1 MSHQK
6 PSGDGTQNNGGAVFY
21 SSSVANSTATVNS
34 IFGAVDEKAEI
45 RENTLAALNNT
56 LALLKSNSKTAEELQ
71 RTLKQFTNLESQ
83 VYSSRQNV
91 LKLSNQTSALLEQEQ
106 HVYDSVKAISSSS
119 EQLRLTFMVKN
130 PPAPNSAGLY
140 TPE

>member
-1 MSHQK
+1 MTLNNQTLLYYHRPMSHQK

-56 LALLKSNSKTAEELQ
+56 LALLKVWILCII
-71 RTLKQFTNLESQ
+71 
-83 VYSSRQNV
+83 
-91 LKLSNQTSALLEQEQ
+91 
-106 HVYDSVKAISSSS
+106 KA
-119 EQLRLTFMVKN
+119 
-130 PPAPNSAGLY
+130 
-140 TPE
+140 